1 MEIIFYLF
9 IVLVICGII
18 FSLYYFQIPTK
29 KTSLRDL
36 YAEGLDML
44 IAGKR
49 NSAYRNFK
57 SIIEQDSNNIKAYLY
72 LGQVVREGGNA
83 NKALEI
89 HKNLLL
95 RNKLSNYDKIEL
107 YKNLSLDFYQLGNID
122 KSIEYT
128 KMIINIENINDWA
141 IKQLIKYYKE
151 NNDWVHASEYLK
163 VYLKIKNKQDNK
175 KIALYKIQEGR
186 ILIKNNSYQSAR
198 DKFEESIELNPDLF
212 IAFYFIGNSFAEESN
227 YIYDQSIQLDNEN
240 IENSLDRNDQS
251 KKMKKEA
258 ENILAKAIPM
268 WSHFIEN
275 MPDYSWMILPTLK
288 DALQALNRY
297 DEIEK
302 ILLKST
308 KGKNVDI
315 LSHLADFYAN
325 KGEIDQ
331 ALNTIN
337 KALENNKLSLL
348 AQLKKIKIKALNNK
362 ESNLSAE
369 VDKLI
374 VSLLKDKRFLKYKES
389 YNTDTLKW
397 LFEENNI
404 V

>member
-1 MEIIFYLF
+1 
-9 IVLVICGII
+9 
-18 FSLYYFQIPTK
+18 
-29 KTSLRDL
+29 
-36 YAEGLDML
+36 
-44 IAGKR
+44 
-49 NSAYRNFK
+49 
-57 SIIEQDSNNIKAYLY
+57 
-72 LGQVVREGGNA
+72 
-83 NKALEI
+83 
-89 HKNLLL
+89 
-95 RNKLSNYDKIEL
+95 
-107 YKNLSLDFYQLGNID
+107 
-122 KSIEYT
+122 
-128 KMIINIENINDWA
+128 
-141 IKQLIKYYKE
+141 
-151 NNDWVHASEYLK
+151 
-163 VYLKIKNKQDNK
+163 
-175 KIALYKIQEGR
+175 
-186 ILIKNNSYQSAR
+186 
-198 DKFEESIELNPDLF
+198 
-212 IAFYFIGNSFAEESN
+212 
-227 YIYDQSIQLDNEN
+227 
-240 IENSLDRNDQS
+240 
-251 KKMKKEA
+251 
-258 ENILAKAIPM
+258 M

-331 ALNTIN
+331 ALTTIN